1 LIKNKTMKT
10 SITEKIIIMMLML
23 GSLLAIYFGSYL
35 PFMKAQKYIFLS
47 NSIRNIKTFE
57 QFKEMSQSLFDF
69 RSPIGQEEAVRFFS
83 REVLTMIRN
92 PDQPEQVSR
101 ELAKLLEPY
110 YFRNNVR
117 HLSNMGEIYALLW
130 GKYKTEE
137 DFAQAEFYFL
147 KVLEIGPDLPPPLYT
162 LFELY
167 KLHGDT
173 QKMKE
178 IGERIVTNWPEDAGV
193 RQLIQS
199 IK

>member
-1 LIKNKTMKT
+1 
-10 SITEKIIIMMLML
+10 ML

-35 PFMKAQKYIFLS
+35 PLIKAQKYIFLA

-57 QFKEMSQSLFDF
+57 QFKEASIDLFNF
-69 RSPIGQEEAVRFFS
+69 RSPIGQEEVVRFFG
-83 REVLTMIRN
+83 REILTMVRN
-92 PDQPEQVSR
+92 PNQPEQVSR
-101 ELAKLLEPY
+101 ELIKLFEPY

-117 HLSNMGEIYALLW
+117 HISNMGEMYAFLW
-130 GKYKTEE
+130 GKHKREE
-137 DFAQAEFYFL
+137 DFGQAEFYFL

-173 QKMKE
+173 AKMKA
-178 IGERIVTNWPEDAGV
+178 IGERIIANWPEDTGV